1 MCGIVG
7 WWNLRGEPVDRAV
20 LDRFTDSLAHR
31 GPDGRGT
38 YVDPRGCLGLGHRRL
53 AILDVSESGHQPM
66 SYGERRY
73 RITYNGEIYNFLEL
87 RRELEG
93 LGHRFRSDSDTE
105 VILASYAQWGEAC
118 QLRFNGMWGLAI
130 WDERERTLFLS
141 RDRYGVKPLHYFHDG
156 ERFAFASEMKAFFAC
171 PWFPRRYDP
180 AMLALA
186 ITDHFAVEG
195 GEACILAGVK
205 HLVGGHQLVLRE
217 GGEPRVTRWWNT
229 LDHLPQ
235 VPRRWEEQVEQYR
248 ELFLD
253 ACRVRM
259 RSDVAL
265 CTSLS
270 GGMDSSAV
278 ICSMAA
284 LHAGTRDVEREPSDW
299 RKAFIASFP
308 GTVQDEKA
316 FALAAATK
324 AAAEPIVEVIG
335 TGSMAGNFDR
345 VILQMDDVYDEDIQ
359 IGAYLIYQ
367 AQRRHGLYVSLD
379 GHGGDE
385 TLGGYRHYVQAAM
398 HDALQRREWGRALDL
413 WRTLRGM
420 LPPGRKREAGSI
432 PGLLKMYAGK
442 SGGRRSEGGEQKPE
456 VGGQPET
463 AAAVVDSVRRSR
475 GQRSEDGGR
484 RGFLRVDP
492 AAPAWRSEADN
503 QRMREEGRDRLF
515 TDLYNETHGTLLPTI
530 LRQYERASMAHGV
543 EVRSPLMDWRLIVL
557 AFGLPSTSK
566 VGHGVSKRILR
577 SATRGIVPDAVRLR
591 TEKMAFGNPLE
602 EWLMGDLRPWLR
614 EKINARSFL
623 DSEIWDGPAIRDSVE
638 RGYASG
644 DLHAAKLA
652 MPFVQADTLLGAAR

>member
-7 WWNLRGEPVDRAV
+7 WWNMRGEPVDRVV

-38 YVDPRGCLGLGHRRL
+38 YVDARGCLGLGHRRL
-53 AILDVSESGHQPM
+53 AILDVSDSGHQPM
-66 SYGERRY
+66 AYGDGRY

-93 LGHRFRSDSDTE
+93 LGHRFHSDSDTE
-105 VILASYAQWGEAC
+105 VILASYAQWGEGC
-118 QLRFNGMWGLAI
+118 QLRFNGMWGFAI
-130 WDERERTLFLS
+130 WDEKERQLFLS
-141 RDRYGVKPLHYFHDG
+141 RDRYGVKPLHYYFDG

-186 ITDHFAVEG
+186 ITDHFAIEG

-217 GGEPRVTRWWNT
+217 GGVPRVTRWWNT

-248 ELFLD
+248 DLFLD

-284 LHAGTRDVEREPSDW
+284 LHAGHQDVEREPSDW

-308 GTVQDEKA
+308 GTVQDEKEY
-316 FALAAATK
+316 ALAAAAK

-335 TGSMAGNFDR
+335 TGSMVGNFDR
-345 VILQMDDVYDEDIQ
+345 VIMQMDDIYDEDIQ

-367 AQRRHGLYVSLD
+367 AQRKHGLYVSLD

-398 HDALQRREWGRALDL
+398 HDALERCEWGRAWDL

-420 LPPGRKREAGSI
+420 LPAARKGEAGTI
-432 PGLLKMYAGK
+432 PGLLKMSLRKRGAG
-442 SGGRRSEGGEQKPE
+442 SGERGGGK
-456 VGGQPET
+456 
-463 AAAVVDSVRRSR
+463 AVLRKDSVSVREQGS
-475 GQRSEDGGR
+475 GVGGR
-484 RGFLRVDP
+484 RGFLRVEP
-492 AAPAWRSEADN
+492 AVAGWRSAEDN
-503 QRMREEGRDRLF
+503 ERMKEEGRDRLF

-543 EVRSPLMDWRLIVL
+543 EVRSPLMDWRLIVM
-557 AFGLPSTSK
+557 AFALPSASK
-566 VGHGVSKRILR
+566 VGHGFSKRILR
-577 SATRGIVPDAVRLR
+577 SATQGIVPDAVRLR

-602 EWLMGDLRPWLR
+602 EWLKGDLRPWL
-614 EKINARSFL
+614 EDKINARSFL
-623 DSEIWDGPAIRDSVE
+623 ESEIWDGPTIRDAVA
-638 RGYASG
+638 RGYISG
-644 DLHAAKLA
+644 DMRAAKMA
-652 MPFVQADTLLGAAR
+652 MPFVQADTLIGATR

>member
-1 MCGIVG
+1 MDGV
-7 WWNLRGEPVDRAV
+7 V

-38 YVDPRGCLGLGHRRL
+38 YIDGRLCLGLGHRRL
-53 AILDVSESGHQPM
+53 AILDVSDSGQQPM
-66 SYGERRY
+66 AYGDGRY

-93 LGHRFRSDSDTE
+93 FGHRFHSDSDTE

-118 QLRFNGMWGLAI
+118 QLRFNGMWGFAI
-130 WDERERTLFLS
+130 WDEHERTLFLS
-141 RDRYGVKPLHYFHDG
+141 RDRYGVKPLHYYYDG

-171 PWFPRRYDP
+171 PWFRGRYDP

-186 ITDHFAVEG
+186 ITDHFAIEG
-195 GEACILAGVK
+195 GEDCILTGVK
-205 HLVGGHQLVLRE
+205 HLVGGHQLVLKE

-278 ICSMAA
+278 ICAMAA
-284 LHAGTRDVEREPSDW
+284 LHAGNHDVEREPSDW

-308 GTVQDEKA
+308 GTVQDEKEY
-316 FALAAATK
+316 ALAAAAK
-324 AAAEPIVEVIG
+324 AAAEPIVEIIG

-398 HDALQRREWGRALDL
+398 HDALQHREWGRALDL

-420 LPPGRKREAGSI
+420 LPRGRKREAGTI
-432 PGLLKMYAGK
+432 PGLLKMSLKRAYGMRQTADGRP
-442 SGGRRSEGGEQKPE
+442 SGSENQRVGERPEAGGRRQE
-456 VGGQPET
+456 
-463 AAAVVDSVRRSR
+463 
-475 GQRSEDGGR
+475 GR
-484 RGFLRVDP
+484 RGFLRIEP
-492 AAPAWRSEADN
+492 GEARWRSAEDN
-503 QRMREEGRDRLF
+503 ERMAREQRDRLF
-515 TDLYNETHGTLLPTI
+515 VDLYNETHGTLLPTI

-543 EVRSPLMDWRLIVL
+543 EVRSPLMDWRLIVM
-557 AFGLPSTSK
+557 AFALPSASK
-566 VGHGVSKRILR
+566 VGHGFSKRILR
-577 SATRGIVPDAVRLR
+577 SATKGIVPDTVRLR

-602 EWLMGDLRPWLR
+602 QWLKGDLRPWLQD
-614 EKINARSFL
+614 KINARSFL
-623 DSEIWDGPAIRDSVE
+623 ESEIWDGPAIRQAVE
-638 RGYASG
+638 RGYAGGEMS
-644 DLHAAKLA
+644 AAKLA
-652 MPFVQADTLLGAAR
+652 MPFVQADTLINSRT

>member
-7 WWNLRGEPVDRAV
+7 WWNMRGEPVDRVV

-38 YVDPRGCLGLGHRRL
+38 YVDGRGCLGLGHRRL

-66 SYGERRY
+66 VYADGRY

-93 LGHRFRSDSDTE
+93 LGHRFHSDSDTE
-105 VILASYAQWGEAC
+105 VILASYAQWGEGC
-118 QLRFNGMWGLAI
+118 QLRFNGMWGFAI
-130 WDERERTLFLS
+130 WDEKERQLFLS
-141 RDRYGVKPLHYFHDG
+141 RDRYGVKPLHYYFDG

-180 AMLALA
+180 AMMALALEDFFA
-186 ITDHFAVEG
+186 IEG
-195 GEACILAGVK
+195 GEACILSGVK

-217 GGEPRVTRWWNT
+217 VGVPRVTRWWNT

-235 VPRRWEEQVEQYR
+235 VPCRWEEQVEQYR

-278 ICSMAA
+278 ICAMAA
-284 LHAGTRDVEREPSDW
+284 LHGGQQSVEREPADW

-308 GTVQDEKA
+308 GTVQDEKEY
-316 FALAAATK
+316 ALAAAAK

-345 VILQMDDVYDEDIQ
+345 VILQMDDVYNEDIQ
-359 IGAYLIYQ
+359 VGAYLIYQ
-367 AQRRHGLYVSLD
+367 SQRQRGLFVSLD

-398 HDALQRREWGRALDL
+398 HDALHRREWVRAWDL

-420 LPPGRKREAGSI
+420 LPAGRQREAGTL
-432 PGLLKMYAGK
+432 PGLLKMSLRKRGAG
-442 SGGRRSEGGEQKPE
+442 SVEREGG
-456 VGGQPET
+456 G
-463 AAAVVDSVRRSR
+463 AVLRKDSVSVREK
-475 GQRSEDGGR
+475 GAMVEGK
-484 RGFLRVDP
+484 RGFLRIEP
-492 AAPAWRSEADN
+492 AVAGWRSAEDN
-503 QRMREEGRDRLF
+503 ERMREEGRDRLF

-543 EVRSPLMDWRLIVL
+543 EVRSPLMDWRLIVMSF
-557 AFGLPSTSK
+557 ALPSVSK
-566 VGHGVSKRILR
+566 MGHGVSKRILR
-577 SATRGIVPDAVRLR
+577 AAMDGIVPDAVRLR

-602 EWLMGDLRPWLR
+602 DWLKGELRPWLQD
-614 EKINARSFL
+614 KINARSFL
-623 DSEIWDGPAIRDSVE
+623 ESEIWDGPAIRDAVE

-644 DLHAAKLA
+644 ILRAAKMA
-652 MPFVQADTLLGAAR
+652 MPFVQADTLFQAAR